1 MKQSARWML
10 TVSSDTDRRVRRVL
24 AATGRKGDLSSFVEE
39 AVKARLLELSLKSVP
54 SHSRSAANEMDPDA
68 NNRIPAIRSGRRGS

>member
-1 MKQSARWML
+1 MMKSARWML
-10 TVSSDTDRRVRRVL
+10 TVSSDTDRHVRRVL

-54 SHSRSAANEMDPDA
+54 THSRSAANEMDPA
-68 NNRIPAIRSGRRGS
+68 QGRTPAIRNARRGC